1 MKSSR
6 IFLFLFFIG
15 VKSLCTSASVLIVN
29 GLTHLHNG
37 ASGNNL
43 SGTIKMK
50 NDGKKDARVLI
61 YSKDLS
67 LSCESS
73 SASYLEV
80 NSHNRSLGKWLKTNV
95 DEKVLQPNEEYEVTY
110 SIDIPAGMIEHGT
123 YWELIMIEVADPIR
137 DETPQGVK
145 VDSKVRYGIQVITNI
160 GAYKSPTLSFS
171 KVDLKN
177 LPKNLKDTISQTNSK
192 VITVRL
198 HNEGIFLAQAKLN
211 IEIFNSSGD
220 KVKVIHGTQR
230 KIYPNSCTDFEIE
243 LINLPKGKYEGVLVA
258 DNGKD
263 LYGENLTIEID

>member
-6 IFLFLFFIG
+6 IFPFLFFIG
-15 VKSLCTSASVLIVN
+15 VSILRTSASVLIVN

-61 YSKDLS
+61 YSKDLL

-110 SIDIPAGMIEHGT
+110 SIDIPSGVIELGT
-123 YWELIMIEVADPIR
+123 YWELIMVEVADPIR

-171 KVDLKN
+171 KIDLKN
-177 LPKNLKDTISQTNSK
+177 LPKNLKDTTSQTNPK

-220 KVKVIHGTQR
+220 KVKVINGTQR
-230 KIYPNSCTDFEIE
+230 KIYPNFCTDFEIE

-263 LYGENLTIEID
+263 LYGENLSIEID